1 MLVYAGAMAGSRK
14 DVRLRLQRA
23 ALELYAERG
32 FDRTTA
38 ADIAARADVTER
50 TYFRHFPDKREVLFD
65 GEAAMQQALADAVSN
80 APPGLAPLPALLAAF
95 LSVVPMFER
104 DRAVK
109 ELRHRIISSAPELQ
123 ERELMKLAH
132 LTDALTEALEQRG
145 APPGLASLAAA
156 CGTAVLTRAR
166 LQWLAGSH
174 RDYAALLTDAFAELG
189 SLVPVRGDESQ
200 PVGLGYPGSRS

>member
-1 MLVYAGAMAGSRK
+1 MFGYAVAMAGSRK

-23 ALELYAERG
+23 ALELYEERG

-38 ADIAARADVTER
+38 ADIAALAGVTER

-65 GEAAMQQALADAVSN
+65 GEATMQASLVDAVSN
-80 APPGLAPLPALLAAF
+80 APAALPPLPALLEAF

-109 ELRHRIISSAPELQ
+109 ELRHRIISSTPELQ

-132 LTDALTEALEQRG
+132 LTGGITEALEQRG

-166 LQWLAGSH
+166 LQWLAGSQS
-174 RDYAALLTDAFAELG
+174 DYATLLTDAFTELG
-189 SLVPVRGDESQ
+189 LLVPVRGE
-200 PVGLGYPGSRS
+200 